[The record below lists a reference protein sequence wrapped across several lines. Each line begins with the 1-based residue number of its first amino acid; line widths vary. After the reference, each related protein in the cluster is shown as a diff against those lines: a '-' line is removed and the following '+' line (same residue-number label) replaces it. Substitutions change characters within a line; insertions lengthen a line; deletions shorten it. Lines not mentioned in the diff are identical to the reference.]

1 MGRRMSKISES
12 DSRNHLIDTMQK
24 QRVLLEKGKN
34 VNESVRI
41 LRTMSVQALKTRTS
55 MELVKMMMILSETKM
70 KTQGEENVISS
81 AA

>member
-1 MGRRMSKISES
+1 
-12 DSRNHLIDTMQK
+12 MQK